1 MKKTLDRRTFILG
14 GGALGAAAAGS
25 IALASCAPQTVESEE
40 APKQELSDDFVMDA
54 QKADA
59 KWSFEIPP
67 EPIPEDQIT
76 ETVEADVIVVGAGTS
91 GLCTAV
97 SAAEQGLSV
106 TLISASKAPVSR
118 GGSNFAVNSK
128 IMEREG
134 IPPVDI
140 DSVANRERMMA
151 SNNIDQNKWMR
162 FLNNSEESMNWLVD
176 LMENHG
182 VQMTIEMSPPE
193 KLFPKGD
200 IQHVS
205 PAAHAAID
213 ENTVAGIG
221 QPLIVNALAEILQE
235 LGGTVVYRMKAEQLI
250 RDDNNTG
257 RVSAVIAQNL
267 QEETYVKY
275 VGTKAI
281 VLATGDFSADKEMM
295 RKYCPSMLSLIADD
309 AGEDYDIGLY
319 TKGLFKGEGHKMGLW
334 VGAGWQHTVPNA
346 PMVNVA
352 QGTAAHAFC
361 GHCGLALNVNGER
374 FSNELAMHS
383 FTGRAVL
390 MQPEGAE
397 FPIWGT
403 NYAEDNGP
411 WYVDG
416 SHDDEPL
423 SAEEMLA
430 SWDADAEAGYFTKA
444 DTLEELID
452 ALGLPKEKALASIER
467 YNELCEKGVD
477 EDFHKRSDQMIP
489 VRDAPFYGMRQEGRF
504 LTVLGGLRTNV
515 NLQVCQGDDTPIE
528 GLYNVGTMVGDFAS
542 DTYTFLMEGLNYGS
556 CITFG
561 YLLGRDLAKL

>member
-176 LMENHG
+176 LMEDHG

-403 NYAEDNGP
+403 NYAKDNGP

>member
-1 MKKTLDRRTFILG
+1 MRETIDRRSFILG
-14 GGALGAAAAGS
+14 SGAIGVAAAS
-25 IALASCAPQTVESEE
+25 TIALSSCAPQAAKDDEE
-40 APKQELSDDFVMDA
+40 PKQALSDDFTMDA
-54 QKADA
+54 QKADS

-67 EPIPEDQIT
+67 EPISDDKISS
-76 ETVEADVIVVGAGTS
+76 TVEADVIVVGAGTS

-128 IMEREG
+128 VMEREG
-134 IPPVDI
+134 VAPIDI
-140 DSVANRERMMA
+140 DSVANRERMLA
-151 SNNIDQNKWMR
+151 SNCISQDKWMR
-162 FLNNSEESMNWLVD
+162 FLNNSEESMNWLIS
-176 LMENHG
+176 LMEGHG

-205 PAAHAAID
+205 PSAHAAID

-235 LGGTVVYRMKAEQLI
+235 LGGTIVFRTKAEQLI
-250 RDDNNTG
+250 REKENTG
-257 RVSAVIAQNL
+257 RVSAVIAQDL
-267 QEETYVKY
+267 EKEEYIKY
-275 VGTKAI
+275 VGKKAI

-319 TKGLFKGEGHKMGLW
+319 TKGLFKGDGHKMGLW
-334 VGAGWQHTVPNA
+334 IGAGWQRTIPNA

-361 GHCGLALNVNGER
+361 GHCGLALNKNGER
-374 FSNELAMHS
+374 FSNELALHS

-390 MQPEGAE
+390 MQPDGVE
-397 FPIWGT
+397 FPIWGS
-403 NYAEDNGP
+403 NYAKDNAP

-416 SHDDEPL
+416 SHDDKPL

-430 SWDADAEAGYFTKA
+430 SWDKDAEDGYFVKA
-444 DTLEELID
+444 NTLEELVES
-452 ALGLPKEKALASIER
+452 LGLPKEKALASINR

-477 EDFHKRSDQMIP
+477 EDYRKRSDQMIP
-489 VRDAPFYGMRQEGRF
+489 ISDAPFYGMKQEGRF

-515 NLQVCQGDDTPIE
+515 NLQVCQDDDAPIE

-542 DTYTFLMEGLNYGS
+542 NTYTFLMEGLNYGS

-561 YLLGRDLAKL
+561 YLLGRDLANL